1 MSEQNKKPTVLV
13 VDDTPE
19 NIDVLRGVLKDD
31 YKIKAA
37 VNGERALKIAHG
49 ENKPD
54 IILLDIMMP
63 VMNGYEVCERLKSDI
78 TTQQIPVI
86 FITAKN
92 DTESEQRGLQLGAV
106 DFLSKPISPPIV
118 KARVHTHL
126 ALYDQSRALEDRVRE
141 RTSEL
146 DASRLQIIRRL
157 CRAAE
162 YKDNETGLH
171 VIRMSHY
178 ARLIAEGLDLPAET
192 VNTIYSAAPMHD
204 VGKIGIPDKILLKPG
219 KLDPDEWEIMMRHT
233 SYGGE
238 IIGNH
243 DSALLTM
250 SRTIALC
257 HHEKWNGKGYPNGL
271 AGEDIPLEARIV
283 AIADVFD
290 ALTSE
295 RPYKKAW
302 PVEKAI
308 AVIQEDAGRHFD
320 PNLVPIFLER
330 LPQVLEIKAEYMD
343 NYEGDED

>member
-1 MSEQNKKPTVLV
+1 MSEENRKPTVLV

-37 VNGERALKIAHG
+37 VSGERALKIAHG

-63 VMNGYEVCERLKSDI
+63 IMDGYEVCEHLKSDI

-92 DTESEQRGLQLGAV
+92 DTESERRGLKLGAV

-141 RTSEL
+141 RTVEL

-219 KLDPDEWEIMMRHT
+219 KLDSDEWEIMMQHT
-233 SYGGE
+233 SYGAE

-308 AVIQEDAGRHFD
+308 AVIQEDAGSHFD
-320 PNLVPIFLER
+320 PNLVPIFIEK
-330 LPQVLEIKAEYMD
+330 LPQVLE
-343 NYEGDED
+343 

>member
-1 MSEQNKKPTVLV
+1 MSELNEKLTVLV

-19 NIDVLRGVLKDD
+19 NIDVLRGVLKDE
-31 YKIKAA
+31 YKVKAA
-37 VNGERALKIAHG
+37 VSGERALKIANG

-63 VMNGYEVCERLKSDI
+63 EMDGYEVCQRLKSDI
-78 TTQQIPVI
+78 TTRQIPII

-92 DTESEQRGLQLGAV
+92 DIESERRGLELGAV
-106 DFLSKPISPPIV
+106 DFLGKPISPPIV

-126 ALYDQSRALEDRVRE
+126 ALYDQSRTLENRVRE
-141 RTSEL
+141 RTAEL

-178 ARLIAEGLDLPAET
+178 ARLIAEGLNLPTET

-204 VGKIGIPDKILLKPG
+204 VGKIGIPDRILLKPG
-219 KLDPDEWEIMMRHT
+219 KLDTEEWQKMMQHT
-233 SYGGE
+233 TYGAE
-238 IIGNH
+238 IIGEH
-243 DSALLTM
+243 DSALLIM

-257 HHEKWNGKGYPNGL
+257 HHEKWNGTGYPNGL

-302 PVEKAI
+302 PVEKAV
-308 AVIQEDAGRHFD
+308 AVIQEDAGSHFD
-320 PNLVPIFLER
+320 PHLVPIFMEK
-330 LPQVLEIKAEYMD
+330 LPEALKIKEEYMD
-343 NYEGDED
+343 RFKENED

>member
-1 MSEQNKKPTVLV
+1 M
-13 VDDTPE
+13 DDTPE

-37 VNGERALKIAHG
+37 VSGERALKIAHG

-63 VMNGYEVCERLKSDI
+63 IMDGYEVCEHLKSDI

-92 DTESEQRGLQLGAV
+92 DTESERRGLKLGAV

-141 RTSEL
+141 RTVEL

-219 KLDPDEWEIMMRHT
+219 KLDSDEWEIMMQHT
-233 SYGGE
+233 SYGAE

-308 AVIQEDAGRHFD
+308 AVIQEDAGSHFD
-320 PNLVPIFLER
+320 PNLVPIFIEK

-343 NYEGDED
+343 NFKENGE